1 MKTETEIIRVFT
13 YTFLAFM
20 AMAFVLI
27 LFFYYS
33 RKKIIKHEVDKKN
46 LEIQH
51 QKEMIEAMITTQENE
66 RERIARDLHDE
77 ISSKLNVVSLN
88 SHLLK
93 TPELSPNEIAEI
105 TGNIADLTSK
115 VLESSRRIAHDLFPP
130 VFEKFGLEAGI
141 EELIEETKS
150 TGKFEID
157 FKNTIEFNQLSSE
170 IQLSIFRILQELLNN
185 TLKYANAS
193 QVQISFHYLN
203 EKKQFVYEDNGVG
216 FDRSNHT
223 KGMGLINIESRIG
236 VMQGEFSMETN
247 KNQGFKIEIIF

>member
-1 MKTETEIIRVFT
+1 MKTETEIIKVFT

-20 AMAFVLI
+20 AMALVLI

-93 TPELSPNEIAEI
+93 TPNLSSNEIAEI
-105 TGNIADLTSK
+105 TENIADLTSK

-150 TGKFEID
+150 TGKFVID

-193 QVQISFHYLN
+193 EVQISFHYLN
-203 EKKQFVYEDNGVG
+203 GNRQFVYQDNGIG

-247 KNQGFKIEIIF
+247 ENQGFKIEIIF

>member
-1 MKTETEIIRVFT
+1 MGSNTDLISVFI
-13 YTFLAFM
+13 YTFLAFVSLSL
-20 AMAFVLI
+20 VLI

-77 ISSKLNVVSLN
+77 ISSKLNVISLN

-105 TGNIADLTSK
+105 TENIADLTSK

-141 EELIEETKS
+141 EELIEETIS

-193 QVQISFHYLN
+193 EVQISFHYLN
-203 EKKQFVYEDNGVG
+203 GNRQFVYQDNGIG

>member
-1 MKTETEIIRVFT
+1 MGSNIDLISVFI
-13 YTFLAFM
+13 YTFLAFVSLSL
-20 AMAFVLI
+20 VLI

-105 TGNIADLTSK
+105 TGNIADLTPIVSALK
-115 VLESSRRIAHDLFPP
+115 GTKYTVENVKEVLKNLDFNNY
-130 VFEKFGLEAGI
+130 FAGFSL
-141 EELIEETKS
+141 EELTQAIVE
-150 TGKFEID
+150 G
-157 FKNTIEFNQLSSE
+157 
-170 IQLSIFRILQELLNN
+170 
-185 TLKYANAS
+185 
-193 QVQISFHYLN
+193 
-203 EKKQFVYEDNGVG
+203 
-216 FDRSNHT
+216 
-223 KGMGLINIESRIG
+223 
-236 VMQGEFSMETN
+236 
-247 KNQGFKIEIIF
+247 

>member
-1 MKTETEIIRVFT
+1 MGSNTDLISVFI
-13 YTFLAFM
+13 YTFLAFVSLSL
-20 AMAFVLI
+20 VLI

-93 TPELSPNEIAEI
+93 TPNLSSNEIAEI
-105 TGNIADLTSK
+105 TENIADLTSK

-130 VFEKFGLEAGI
+130 VFENFG
-141 EELIEETKS
+141 
-150 TGKFEID
+150 
-157 FKNTIEFNQLSSE
+157 
-170 IQLSIFRILQELLNN
+170 
-185 TLKYANAS
+185 
-193 QVQISFHYLN
+193 
-203 EKKQFVYEDNGVG
+203 
-216 FDRSNHT
+216 
-223 KGMGLINIESRIG
+223 
-236 VMQGEFSMETN
+236 
-247 KNQGFKIEIIF
+247 

>member
-1 MKTETEIIRVFT
+1 MGSNTDLITVFV
-13 YTFLAFM
+13 YTFLAFISM
-20 AMAFVLI
+20 SLVLI

-51 QKEMIEAMITTQENE
+51 QKEMIHAIITTQEQE

-93 TPELSPNEIAEI
+93 TPNLSSSEINEI
-105 TGNIADLTSK
+105 TGNITDLTSK
-115 VLESSRRIAHDLFPP
+115 ALESSRRFAHDLFPP

-150 TGKFEID
+150 TGKFTIG
-157 FKNTIEFNQLSSE
+157 FQNTMNLDELNNE

-185 TLKYANAS
+185 TLKYANANE
-193 QVQISFHYLN
+193 VTISFSHWN
-203 EKKQFVYEDNGVG
+203 EKRNLTYQDNGVG
-216 FDRSNHT
+216 FNLFNHT
-223 KGMGLINIESRIG
+223 KGMGLVNIESRVN
-236 VMQGEFSMETN
+236 VMNGNFIITTEEN
-247 KNQGFKIEIIF
+247 KGFKIEIQF

>member
-1 MKTETEIIRVFT
+1 MGSNTDLISVFV
-13 YTFLAFM
+13 YTFLAFITM
-20 AMAFVLI
+20 SIVLI

-150 TGKFEID
+150 TEKFEID
-157 FKNTIEFNQLSSE
+157 FKNTLDFSQLSSE

-193 QVQISFHYLN
+193 QVQISFYHLN
-203 EKKQFVYEDNGVG
+203 ENRLFVYQDNGVG

-236 VMQGEFSMETN
+236 VMQGEFSIETN